1 MLAGAGPALAQSDA
15 PTRTLTE
22 LGQGM
27 YRTQNNWHYGL
38 LVDTDEGMIVFDSIN
53 QGFADWL
60 NAEIARLDRYQNG

>member
-1 MLAGAGPALAQSDA
+1 MLAGARPALAQSDA

-27 YRTQNNWHYGL
+27 YRTQNNRHYGL
-38 LVDTDEGMIVFDSIN
+38 LADTDEGMIVFDSIN

-60 NAEIARLDRYQNG
+60 NAEIARLDRYQDG